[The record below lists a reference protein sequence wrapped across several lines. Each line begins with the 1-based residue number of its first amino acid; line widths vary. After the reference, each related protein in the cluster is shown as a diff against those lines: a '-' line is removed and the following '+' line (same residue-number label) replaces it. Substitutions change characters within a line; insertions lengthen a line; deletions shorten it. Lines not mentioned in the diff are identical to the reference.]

1 MKISLSAVGRLRNS
15 PEKEL
20 IDDYLSRFSKLSK
33 PFGLSL
39 NSVIEVEDKKKGGG
53 PMSEAK
59 LLMKNFHKNS
69 KIIALDERGLALSS
83 KEFTKYL
90 SRWVDDGVGH
100 CYLVIGGADGLD
112 KSLLDKANLKI
123 SFGKMVWPHML
134 ARVMIAEQLYR
145 SATILAGSP
154 YHKE

>member
-1 MKISLSAVGRLRNS
+1 MQISISAIGRLRNS

-39 NSVIEVEDKKKGGG
+39 NSIVEIEDKKRGG
-53 PMSEAK
+53 PPSEAI
-59 LLMKNFHKNS
+59 LLMKSFQKNS
-69 KIIALDERGLALSS
+69 KIIAFDERGVALSS
-83 KEFTKYL
+83 IEFTKYL
-90 SRWVDDGVGH
+90 SGWASDGVGYCH
-100 CYLVIGGADGLD
+100 LVIGGANGLD
-112 KSLLDKANLKI
+112 KSLLDKADLEI
-123 SFGKMVWPHML
+123 SLGKMVWPHML

-154 YHKE
+154 YHRE